1 MGCMYPWAIS
11 SASAASSASWTT
23 SGGDFP
29 APHPTL
35 IHNRDA
41 TPAAY
46 FASQPEQYAIIHF
59 AAHADADRESPLDS
73 AVTSHDAGGNYKL
86 MHATF
91 TTARYPFNA
100 DLVTVSAC
108 QPHDSPVDYFRSR
121 DRH

>member
-1 MGCMYPWAIS
+1 M
-11 SASAASSASWTT
+11 
-23 SGGDFP
+23 
-29 APHPTL
+29 TL
-35 IHNRDA
+35 YGRGAVANYHRNLFRALKIWRHRAMWRIALDA
-41 TPAAY
+41 QTRGLVAR
-46 FASQPEQYAIIHF
+46 
-59 AAHADADRESPLDS
+59 AHADADRESPLDS